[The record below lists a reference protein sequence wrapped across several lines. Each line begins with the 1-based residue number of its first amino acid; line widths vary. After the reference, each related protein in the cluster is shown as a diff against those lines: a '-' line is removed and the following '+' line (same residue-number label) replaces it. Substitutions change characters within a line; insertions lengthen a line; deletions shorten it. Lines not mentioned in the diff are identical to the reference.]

1 MPELSINELID
12 LVLAANNSDPSSRF
26 KPSFSVDQDKMADF
40 LKLCDFFRRFTE
52 EPENLFINADIE
64 HGNASI
70 NLDLSEL
77 EISGNALSR
86 LHQSL
91 SGAVQISISSSC
103 GGDRFLLSITFPDLF
118 KKT

>member
-1 MPELSINELID
+1 MPELSISELID
-12 LVLAANNSDPSSRF
+12 LVLAANNDDPSSRF
-26 KPSFSVDQDKMADF
+26 KPSFSVDQNKMADF

-52 EPENLFINADIE
+52 ESENLFIKADIE

-86 LHQSL
+86 LHQL
-91 SGAVQISISSSC
+91 LTGATEISISSSY
-103 GGDRFLLSITFPDLF
+103 GEDRFLLSISFPDLF
-118 KKT
+118 KKA